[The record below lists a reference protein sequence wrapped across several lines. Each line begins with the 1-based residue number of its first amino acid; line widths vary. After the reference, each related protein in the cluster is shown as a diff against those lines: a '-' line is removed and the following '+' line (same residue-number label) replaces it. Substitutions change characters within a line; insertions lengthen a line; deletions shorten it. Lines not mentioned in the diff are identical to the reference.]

1 MLKKT
6 SKRGSYNKYR
16 TLYLPKPM
24 VDLLLVTSHITPL
37 DLENKSEVLIGL
49 SIINEI
55 LTKSNIYK
63 ENEEYPF
70 HVIPMYS
77 KYLQVKYGNNY
88 QNYTNW
94 LINHSVIWKDKPF
107 EGYSS
112 HYYLHPIDKCLELIN
127 FKISLSEIKLED
139 IIDTYCLKNNIIISL
154 ESIDNKG
161 DNSIQKNR
169 IFKEW
174 YKIKIPITSKNKR
187 YLTKEYEEDSVFIN
201 NAPKHIKLMGSYYRK
216 SLDIDNEGALKHV
229 DEMYISELSTAKN
242 NEEEIRAYK
251 RYSSRIASVKAIKN
265 GRLNKT
271 LRFNRNKTNNRLD
284 TNLTNMASD
293 LRPYIIG
300 FQNMAYLDLVN
311 SQPVLFNAMLK
322 NYYLGASDNQIKEL
336 DEYKESTSNGQW
348 YEKIMETFNVSRNEA
363 KAIWMEIAYSKNKS
377 FKHHKQI
384 FETKFPFIS
393 SIIKKLKEVNHAD
406 FSIELQKIESKVF
419 IDKICKE
426 LVNEGIFPFTMHDGL
441 LVPKE
446 SMERTKEIMLNNLK
460 MVIGVLPKI
469 KVELI

>member
-1 MLKKT
+1 
-6 SKRGSYNKYR
+6 
-16 TLYLPKPM
+16 M
-24 VDLLLVTSHITPL
+24 VDLLMVTAHLTPL
-37 DLENKSEVLIGL
+37 NSDDHYVIQIGL
-49 SIINEI
+49 AVINDI
-55 LTKSNIYK
+55 LSKSNIYK
-63 ENEEYPF
+63 ENDEYPF
-70 HVIPMYS
+70 HTIPMYS
-77 KYLQVKYGNNY
+77 KYLQTKYGNDYHNY
-88 QNYTNW
+88 IQW
-94 LINHSVIWKDKPF
+94 LVIHSVIWNDLPF

-112 HYYLHPIDKCLELIN
+112 HYYLHSIDKCIELIDY
-127 FKISLSEIKLED
+127 KLSLCDNQIEE
-139 IIDTYCLKNNIIISL
+139 IIDTYCLKSNTQIYFETLDKEGI
-154 ESIDNKG
+154 E
-161 DNSIQKNR
+161 SIQKNR
-169 IFKEW
+169 ISSEW
-174 YKIKIPITSKNKR
+174 YCIKILITPKNKR
-187 YLTKEYEEDSVFIN
+187 FLTKDYENDSVFIN
-201 NAPKHIKLMGSYYRK
+201 NAPKHLKLMGSYYRK
-216 SLDIDNEGALKHV
+216 NLDIDEVGANNHSF
-229 DEMYISELSTAKN
+229 EQYIYELSTAKTKD
-242 NEEEIRAYK
+242 EENKAFK
-251 RYSSRIASVKAIKN
+251 RYSSRIASIKSIKN
-265 GRLNKT
+265 GRANKT
-271 LRFNRNKTNNRLD
+271 LRYHRNDTNNRLD

-406 FSIELQKIESKVF
+406 FSIELQKIESTVF

-441 LVPKE
+441 LVPKDA
-446 SMERTKEIMLNNLK
+446 MEKTKEIMLENLK
-460 MVIGVLPKI
+460 KVIGAYPKI
-469 KVELI
+469 KVE